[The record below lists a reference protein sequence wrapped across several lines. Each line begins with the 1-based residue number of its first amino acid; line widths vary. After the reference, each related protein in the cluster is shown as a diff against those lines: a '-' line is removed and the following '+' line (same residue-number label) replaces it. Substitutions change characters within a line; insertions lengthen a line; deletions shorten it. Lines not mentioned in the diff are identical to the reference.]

1 MNLIIIF
8 IDVIIILIITFILR
22 EKLVLWANIYEYNTW
37 VTNNFKTK
45 TWEKFF
51 LKTLVL
57 KPSKISQDHS
67 VFVHDYATY
76 YRELGADTL

>member
-37 VTNNFKTK
+37 VTNNFKQKPGKNFFENTCFK
-45 TWEKFF
+45 TFKN
-51 LKTLVL
+51 
-57 KPSKISQDHS
+57 ISGPFS
-67 VFVHDYATY
+67 
-76 YRELGADTL
+76 LCS

>member
-45 TWEKFF
+45 TWENFF
-51 LKTLVL
+51 WKHL
-57 KPSKISQDHS
+57 
-67 VFVHDYATY
+67 F
-76 YRELGADTL
+76 